1 MAELYLESLDVSVM
15 NNKAICELGEML
27 WDLTSTPT
35 EEQDRINQKLYEIE
49 DSLLESM
56 DPEQKVLF
64 NHYQDEVDELLIL
77 NQKQRFICGFKVA
90 MRLARE
96 SMK

>member
-1 MAELYLESLDVSVM
+1 MAELYLENLDVSVM

-35 EEQDRINQKLYEIE
+35 EDQDRINQKLYEIE
-49 DSLLESM
+49 DSLLEGM

>member
-1 MAELYLESLDVSVM
+1 MAELYLENLDVSVM

-64 NHYQDEVDELLIL
+64 NLYQDEVDELLIL

>member
-1 MAELYLESLDVSVM
+1 MAELYLENLDVSVM

-35 EEQDRINQKLYEIE
+35 EDQDRINQKLYEIE
-49 DSLLESM
+49 DSLLEGM

-64 NHYQDEVDELLIL
+64 NHYQDEVEELLIL